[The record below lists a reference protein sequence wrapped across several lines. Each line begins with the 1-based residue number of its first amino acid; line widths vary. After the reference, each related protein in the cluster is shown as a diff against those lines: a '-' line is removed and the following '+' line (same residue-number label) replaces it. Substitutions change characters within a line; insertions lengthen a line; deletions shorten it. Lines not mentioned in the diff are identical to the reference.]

1 MASDERGER
10 VLVTNRRARHDYHI
24 VEAMEAG
31 IALTGTEVKSVRAG
45 KANLQDSYAIVRGAE
60 VWLIGAHIS
69 PYSHGSYTNPPPTR
83 ERRLLLHAK
92 EIRKLAVRTQQ
103 KGYTLVPLKL
113 YLKGRRIK
121 VELAVAQGK
130 QLHDKR
136 AAIKERDVARSVA
149 RGEE

>member
-10 VLVTNRRARHDYHI
+10 VLVSNRRARHEYHI
-24 VEAMEAG
+24 VETMEAG

-45 KANLQDSYAIVRGAE
+45 KANLQDSYAIVRGTE

-103 KGYTLVPLKL
+103 KGFTLVPLDL
-113 YLKGRRIK
+113 HLTRRRVK
-121 VELAVAQGK
+121 VTLAIAQGK

-136 AAIKERDVARSVA
+136 ASIKERDVARSIA

>member
-10 VLVTNRRARHDYHI
+10 VLVSNRRARHEYHI
-24 VEAMEAG
+24 VETLEAG

-45 KANLQDSYAIVRGAE
+45 KANLQDSYAIVRGTE

-69 PYSHGSYTNPPPTR
+69 PYTHGSYTNPPPTR

-103 KGYTLVPLKL
+103 KGFTLVALDL
-113 YLKGRRIK
+113 HLTRRRVK
-121 VELAVAQGK
+121 VTLAIAQGK

-136 AAIKERDVARSVA
+136 ASIKERDVARSMA